1 MKTKDTALKVFTAVY
16 GDTVRHGPTL
26 YGIQDRNG
34 VEFMDHVNIDIAPN
48 SEIPPR
54 GALVMIKGFKPSQK
68 NKQTVVLVTVARK
81 GLIKAIIKGTFHE
94 KIFNRIYRE
103 CHTR

>member
-1 MKTKDTALKVFTAVY
+1 MGKALKVFTAIY
-16 GDTVRHGPTL
+16 GDTVKYGPTL
-26 YGIQDRNG
+26 YSIQDRDG
-34 VEFMDHVNIDIAPN
+34 TEFTDHLNIDIAAN
-48 SEIPPR
+48 SEVPPR
-54 GALVMIKGFKPSQK
+54 GALVMVKGYKPSHK